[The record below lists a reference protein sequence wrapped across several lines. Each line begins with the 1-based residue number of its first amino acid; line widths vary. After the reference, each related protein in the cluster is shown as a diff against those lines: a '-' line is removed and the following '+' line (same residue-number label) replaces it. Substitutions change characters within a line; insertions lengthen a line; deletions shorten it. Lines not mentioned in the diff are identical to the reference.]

1 MSSTKREKATKNTMV
16 IEYTEEITS
25 QFDTHSFDTFLFDV
39 YQCQLSA
46 LGKLHDKPHMVVSW
60 NPASQS
66 SC

>member
-1 MSSTKREKATKNTMV
+1 MV

-25 QFDTHSFDTFLFDV
+25 HFDTHSFDTSSFDV